1 MVMLDSQEGHFISNN
16 SPQRGYEGRMITES
30 YTFLQN
36 TSSSLLLDY
45 LNDKWKLA
53 KRKSLGNEL
62 WSRAIGNTLGFQK
75 DKIKTIKVYSPS

>member
-1 MVMLDSQEGHFISNN
+1 MLSSTCLWLCVRGLILSIHVTMVMLDSQEGHLISNN

-53 KRKSLGNEL
+53 KGKSLRNEL
-62 WSRAIGNTLGFQK
+62 WS
-75 DKIKTIKVYSPS
+75 